1 MQSTVQG
8 SRRRLA
14 QVMINMREILNQGQC
29 QKSSIQAP
37 TCYKARAC
45 CRSIRNPTWRTRSRT
60 GLLIFRFWCEKLREC
75 AASSRVF
82 RRLVFGMGAAPRR
95 SLPSLA
101 WTFGQLLP
109 ADGWRTVFALKFHD
123 ILVMISWS
131 NSLQRFKSVASMV
144 QEIHEWAAHISPPP
158 LSSPHNY
165 GNQKKVIQSE
175 VKHKFFLFRQW
186 DDLLDHAWKYLGDND
201 LNFPHLL
208 YNFKFVIP

>member
-1 MQSTVQG
+1 MTKIILTPFYTWG
-8 SRRRLA
+8 RRRS
-14 QVMINMREILNQGQC
+14 NMLYPLLFQPQTWNFVAFIFILWDIFQSKKIWPWTEKKETG
-29 QKSSIQAP
+29 SQAN
-37 TCYKARAC
+37 AG
-45 CRSIRNPTWRTRSRT
+45 ISRK
-60 GLLIFRFWCEKLREC
+60 GPFKYPI
-75 AASSRVF
+75 
-82 RRLVFGMGAAPRR
+82 
-95 SLPSLA
+95 
-101 WTFGQLLP
+101 
-109 ADGWRTVFALKFHD
+109 VFALKFHD

-158 LSSPHNY
+158 LSSPPNY